1 MPGPRPPSI
10 TLLPRQR
17 ALLEHLARRAT
28 SPQRTVR
35 RAQILLATAEGATN
49 TQVAARLGLDRET
62 VRIWRMR
69 WQGDAER
76 LAAAEA
82 QADDKTLRTVI
93 DRETAGIWR
102 TRWLQASEKL
112 TAADIQADDK
122 TLRALIEDVL
132 ADAPRPGPPAT
143 FTPEQL
149 CQLMAVAC
157 ESPQDADRPVTRW
170 TPRELADEVCQ
181 RGIVERISPRTVG
194 RFLKRSGHPTASVSV
209 LAQ

>member
-1 MPGPRPPSI
+1 MPGPHPPSI

-17 ALLEHLARRAT
+17 AVLELVARRAT

-35 RAQILLATAEGATN
+35 RAQLLLATAAGATN

-62 VRIWRMR
+62 VRIWRLR
-69 WQGDAER
+69 WLGDAER
-76 LAAAEA
+76 LGAAAA
-82 QADDKTLRTVI
+82 QADDKTLRTMI
-93 DRETAGIWR
+93 
-102 TRWLQASEKL
+102 
-112 TAADIQADDK
+112 ADTLSDK
-122 TLRALIEDVL
+122 
-132 ADAPRPGPPAT
+132 PRPGTPAT

-170 TPRELADEVCQ
+170 TPRELADEVCK

-194 RFLKRSGHPTASVSV
+194 RFLKRSGHTTASVPV
-209 LAQ
+209 LAQQ